1 MIQLF
6 IEEIPIL
13 KRITTPDD
21 SGGELISYKES
32 ISKWRARVTPIKGG
46 YAQDQAGMQ
55 STDSIRIVG
64 EVRDDIRVRDRLV
77 YQDSI
82 WEISSV
88 TKINGVGTIPDYLR
102 IDASMVENVEE
113 ES

>member
-1 MIQLF
+1 MLQLF
-6 IEEIPIL
+6 IEEIRIL
-13 KRITTPDD
+13 TRITTPDD
-21 SGGELISYKES
+21 SGGESVSYEES
-32 ISKWRARVTPIKGG
+32 MSMWRARVTPVKRG

-64 EVRDDIRVRDRLV
+64 EVRDDIFVRDRLV
-77 YQDSI
+77 YQNSI

-102 IDASMVENVEE
+102 VDASMVEEVTA
-113 ES
+113 